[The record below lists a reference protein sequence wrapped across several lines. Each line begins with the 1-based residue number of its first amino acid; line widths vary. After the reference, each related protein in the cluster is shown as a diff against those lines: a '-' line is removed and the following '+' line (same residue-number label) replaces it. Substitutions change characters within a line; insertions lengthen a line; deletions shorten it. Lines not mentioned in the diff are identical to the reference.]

1 MEIIY
6 NELNVDMKMVLTLE
20 LELPAQIS
28 SMSPLSSD
36 LFSVPPVA
44 RPTLLPRP
52 GPRQS

>member
-1 MEIIY
+1 
-6 NELNVDMKMVLTLE
+6 MVLTLE

-28 SMSPLSSD
+28 SVYQFPLSSH
-36 LFSVPPVA
+36 LLSVPPVA